1 MAKKTQTE
9 AEKKAAKERADKLA
23 KSHVQAMTAL
33 QTNHLPEYNTLRQEA
48 AKALGVEWV
57 PPLTKEQKAAL
68 DLERIYKE
76 FPHLRPSTGDEE

>member
-23 KSHVQAMTAL
+23 KSHVQAMTTL
-33 QTNHLPEYNTLRQEA
+33 QANHLSEYNTLRQEA
-48 AKALGVEWV
+48 AQALGVEWV

-68 DLERIYKE
+68 DLEEIYSE
-76 FPHLRPSTGDEE
+76 FPHLRPGANEE